1 MDLHD
6 APERALPDQVA
17 LNRPV
22 PGEGEP
28 DPAALARSGSPE
40 ASAGEARVRRHRRI
54 AWIGLGVFLALIA
67 FVIYRHH
74 AGNRMMALRGFG
86 GPMPVSVAKATI
98 ADVPV
103 VIDALGTVTPLATVN
118 VRPQV
123 SGPLVTIAFRE
134 GQMVRAGALLAQI
147 DPRPYKA
154 ALDQTLGQLASAQAA
169 LTTARIDLARYKRL
183 LAQDSV
189 AQQTYADQ
197 LGTVQQDEAI
207 VETDKAAVETARL
220 NLSYCRIST
229 PVAGLVGLRQVD
241 IGNLLQANQTTPIVT
256 VTQMRP
262 MSVLFSVPE
271 SDLEEIFRPM
281 HAGKTLEVEAYSR
294 DMRHLIATGSLASID
309 NQIDTTTGT
318 LQMRALFTNTAL
330 PLFPNEFVNVKLV
343 VRTLQNQVVVPGAAV
358 QNGPSSNFV
367 YVVRP
372 GDTVQLRNIVTGPTD
387 GELIAVTSGLSAGE
401 TVVTDGADELRNGAR
416 VRIPGQKS
424 ALAGGTA
431 RAASPADRCARI
443 ARAMHGA
450 SGVRAKLLA
459 RAYRRLGCSRRAST
473 P

>member
-6 APERALPDQVA
+6 APERTLPDPLA
-17 LNRPV
+17 LKQAV
-22 PGEGEP
+22 PGEALP
-28 DPAALARSGSPE
+28 APAARVPAGPE
-40 ASAGEARVRRHRRI
+40 AAAEEARVRRHRRV
-54 AWIGLGVFLALIA
+54 AWIGLGVLLALIGLA
-67 FVIYRHH
+67 IYRHR
-74 AGNRMMALRGFG
+74 ASEGSAASRGFG
-86 GPMPVSVAKATI
+86 GPMPVTVAKAAT

-123 SGPLVTIAFRE
+123 SGPLVRIAFKE
-134 GQMVRAGALLAQI
+134 GQMVRAGALLAEI
-147 DPRPYKA
+147 DPRPYQA
-154 ALDQTLGQLASAQAA
+154 QLDQALGQLATAEAA
-169 LTTARIDLARYKRL
+169 LGTARIDLARYQRL

-220 NLSYCRIST
+220 NLSYCRIRT

-256 VTQMRP
+256 VTQMQP
-262 MSVLFSVPE
+262 MSVLFSVPQ
-271 SDLEEIFRPM
+271 SDLEQILRPM
-281 HAGKTLEVEAYSR
+281 HAGKRLEVEAYSR

-309 NQIDTTTGT
+309 NQIDTSTGT
-318 LQMRALFTNTAL
+318 LQMRALFTNTASQ
-330 PLFPNEFVNVKLV
+330 LFPNEFVNVKLV
-343 VRTLQNQVVVPGAAV
+343 VRTLKNQVVVPGAAV
-358 QNGPSSNFV
+358 QNGPSSHFV
-367 YVVRP
+367 YVLEP
-372 GDTVQLRNIVTGPTD
+372 GDTVRLRNILTGPTD
-387 GELIAVTSGLSAGE
+387 GALIAVTSGLSAGE
-401 TVVTDGADELRNGAR
+401 TVVIDGADELRDGAR

-424 ALAGGTA
+424 ALGGGTA
-431 RAASPADRCARI
+431 GAASAAARCARL

-450 SGVRAKLLA
+450 SALSAKSLA

>member
-1 MDLHD
+1 M
-6 APERALPDQVA
+6 
-17 LNRPV
+17 
-22 PGEGEP
+22 
-28 DPAALARSGSPE
+28 
-40 ASAGEARVRRHRRI
+40 RRHRRI
-54 AWIGLGVFLALIA
+54 AWIGLGVFLALIGL
-67 FVIYRHH
+67 VIYRHH
-74 AGNRMMALRGFG
+74 ANNRMMGLRGLG
-86 GPMPVSVAKATI
+86 GPMPVSVAKATT

-123 SGPLVTIAFRE
+123 SGPLVKLAFQE

-169 LTTARIDLARYKRL
+169 LATARIDLARYKRL

-220 NLSYCRIST
+220 NLSYCRIRT

-256 VTQMRP
+256 VTQMQP

-271 SDLEEIFRPM
+271 SDLAEIFRPM
-281 HAGKTLEVEAYSR
+281 HAGEILKVEAYSR

-318 LQMRALFTNTAL
+318 LQMRALFPTTAL

-343 VRTLQNQVVVPGAAV
+343 VRTLKNQVVVPGAAV

-367 YVVRP
+367 YVVKP

-387 GELIAVTSGLSAGE
+387 GELIAVASGLRAGE
-401 TVVTDGADELRNGAR
+401 TVVTDGADELREGAR

-424 ALAGGTA
+424 ALAGATT
-431 RAASPADRCARI
+431 RATGPADRCARI
-443 ARAMHGA
+443 ARAMRGA
-450 SGVRAKLLA
+450 SGIKAKFLA
-459 RAYRRLGCSRRAST
+459 RAYRRLGCSRQPSKT
-473 P
+473 